1 MKKKQETKVPVVFH
15 NLLGYDGHLIMSA
28 LGASTATEGQT
39 ISCIQNNMEKY
50 MTFTAW
56 ASVGHIQSE

>member
-1 MKKKQETKVPVVFH
+1 MKKKQETKVPVVFHFH

-50 MTFTAW
+50 MTF
-56 ASVGHIQSE
+56 SVGQRGS